1 MHIYIEK
8 QAKNYPQTQ
17 KILEQF
23 KSVDIIWI
31 DNYKNIFDKNVAL
44 NTSLKPSFIVAKLTS
59 PAITKAPD

>member
-8 QAKNYPQTQ
+8 QAKSYPQTQ

-31 DNYKNIFDKNVAL
+31 DNYKNIFDKNIA
-44 NTSLKPSFIVAKLTS
+44 
-59 PAITKAPD
+59 